1 MKRYQVF
8 SLLFTFTVV
17 AVLSAF
23 HRAAT
28 PAAAQVNNRSHLRI
42 TSSVPAGGMNL
53 DQVINN
59 SIVVKIT
66 IEENGFPNDED
77 YGFMTLTPSDPPAYA
92 WNCSECD
99 DGFFSG
105 SPVACAT
112 LGGCDSNDVKE
123 WLVGT
128 TVTIG
133 GGVDPDAVDYTISSG
148 SLGNGLRW
156 VTSGPDCSDVV
167 SPVTDTYFDT
177 DVKVGWDQSTLCSN
191 NGVAIN
197 LDYQ

>member
-1 MKRYQVF
+1 MKRCQ
-8 SLLFTFTVV
+8 LLLLACTFTVV

-23 HRAAT
+23 HDAAT
-28 PAAAQVNNRSHLRI
+28 PVAAQVSDRSHLRI

-53 DQVINN
+53 DQVVNN
-59 SIVVKIT
+59 SIVVKII

-77 YGFMTLTPSDPPAYA
+77 YGFLTLTPNNPPAYS

-112 LGGCDSNDVKE
+112 IGGCDSNDVKE
-123 WLVGT
+123 WLVGV
-128 TVTIG
+128 TVN
-133 GGVDPDAVDYTISSG
+133 VSANVDAVDYNIASG
-148 SLGNGLRW
+148 NLGNGQRW

-167 SPVTDTYFDT
+167 SPVTASYWET
-177 DVKVGWDQSTLCSN
+177 DVQIGWDQSALCSN
-191 NGVAIN
+191 NCVSIN